1 MITVNV
7 ADLPALTAQQA
18 VDEIGLER
26 SEVTQPGLYCI
37 SVGSRGELDSVTYI
51 GNDSTFQVESV
62 EEIAER
68 EQEYMDYDDIE
79 EFYVAEMDE
88 VGFVF
93 SYFEEGYDLYVRVV

>member
-62 EEIAER
+62 EEVVAR
-68 EQEYMDYDDIE
+68 EGDIE

>member
-18 VDEIGLER
+18 IDDVGLEQG
-26 SEVTQPGLYCI
+26 EITQPGLYEIC
-37 SVGSRGELDSVTYI
+37 VGSRGDIDSVTYL

-62 EEIAER
+62 EEVVAR
-68 EQEYMDYDDIE
+68 EGDIE

>member
-7 ADLPALTAQQA
+7 ADLPAFTAEQA
-18 VDEIGLER
+18 VDEIGLDIA
-26 SEVTQPGLYCI
+26 EVAQPGLYRI
-37 SVGSRGELDSVTYI
+37 AIASRGELDSVTYI

-62 EEIAER
+62 EEVVAR
-68 EQEYMDYDDIE
+68 EGDIE

-93 SYFEEGYDLYVRVV
+93 SYFEEGYDLYIRVV